1 MTQEEI
7 TKTMKNIFRKIIR
20 VFFTKN
26 SNKNAQCYMVE
37 IACDVFNDAKEIT
50 KTTLYE
56 GDNLGTAMNIY
67 YAKKREMRDA
77 GQVEVQ
83 RESYRGEYSHVDGA
97 AFIGLTAF
105 YYMKNYDDNHGYM
118 ALKLSSVSR
127 CEADNF
133 RSTKD
138 W

>member
-1 MTQEEI
+1 
-7 TKTMKNIFRKIIR
+7 MKNIFPKSIRK
-20 VFFTKN
+20 FFTKN
-26 SNKNAQCYMVE
+26 RDKNMQRYMVE

-83 RESYRGEYSHVDGA
+83 RESYHGEYSHVDGA

-105 YYMKNYDDNHGYM
+105 YYMKNYNDNHGYM

>member
-1 MTQEEI
+1 
-7 TKTMKNIFRKIIR
+7 MKNIFPKSIR
-20 VFFTKN
+20 NFFTKN
-26 SNKNAQCYMVE
+26 RDKNMQRYMVE

-50 KTTLYE
+50 RTTLYE
-56 GDNLGTAMNIY
+56 GSNLGTAMNIY

-97 AFIGLTAF
+97 VFIGLTAF